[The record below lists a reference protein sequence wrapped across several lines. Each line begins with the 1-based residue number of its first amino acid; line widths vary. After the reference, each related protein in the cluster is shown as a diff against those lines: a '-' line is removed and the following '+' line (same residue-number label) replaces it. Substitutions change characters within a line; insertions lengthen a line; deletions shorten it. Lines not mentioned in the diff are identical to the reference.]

1 MVLLDKHCP
10 KVTVRQKRS
19 KLLLWF
25 DSKCRASRRRV
36 RAAERCF
43 RRTRQDADKTVWL
56 TRLKSL
62 RVLYEEKNKLYWR
75 AEIDNS
81 KGDSR
86 KLWRTLSSIM
96 GDTKR
101 ACNSSGHT
109 ADEFAAFFA
118 EKVDSVH
125 QSTSSTPL
133 PHVPATAKQELHEWE
148 PVTSQ
153 DVAKLISEALSKSC
167 QHDMAPTWLVKQ
179 CNGLLAPFITSFS
192 ALPSLLGAFQP
203 NLNTRSS
210 PLC

>member
-1 MVLLDKHCP
+1 MGSFVSDHVVVNFKPSLRQQASTHPLIVWRRWRNFIAEDFEADLAASRLCVDPSSLSHLSPNDLVDLYDSEMMLLDKHCP

-19 KLLLWF
+19 KLTPWF

-36 RAAERCF
+36 RAAERRF

-75 AEIDNS
+75 AEIDDC

-101 ACNSSGHT
+101 ANNSSGHT
-109 ADEFAAFFA
+109 G
-118 EKVDSVH
+118 SV
-125 QSTSSTPL
+125 L
-133 PHVPATAKQELHEWE
+133 
-148 PVTSQ
+148 
-153 DVAKLISEALSKSC
+153 
-167 QHDMAPTWLVKQ
+167 
-179 CNGLLAPFITSFS
+179 
-192 ALPSLLGAFQP
+192 
-203 NLNTRSS
+203 R
-210 PLC
+210 